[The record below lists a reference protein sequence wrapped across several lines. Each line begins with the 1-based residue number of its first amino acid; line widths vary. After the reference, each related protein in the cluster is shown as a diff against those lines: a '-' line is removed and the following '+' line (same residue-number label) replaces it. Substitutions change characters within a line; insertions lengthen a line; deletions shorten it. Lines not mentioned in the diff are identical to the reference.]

1 MNEVF
6 SLSYPLSGY
15 PDGEATFAVTESE
28 DGAIGVSS
36 GGAWVRIPFQ
46 AYELLHNFLRQ
57 QMEQQ
62 GGGNPCAD
70 TTAPKAA
77 APCEPTPADVT
88 RLVIAAREVWED
100 ATDPDALLALDKALE
115 PFAARVRYA
124 NEPDPETCAAIGKA
138 LDAPAWHCGN
148 GKLPEKFT
156 LLTIARN
163 PQAATIEVMQELDSL
178 AWASGPVFTQAA
190 IDALM
195 PLNFSGSEIPF

>member
-15 PDGEATFAVTESE
+15 PEGVATFAVTESE
-28 DGAIGVSS
+28 DGAIGVTS
-36 GGAWVRIPFQ
+36 GGAWVRIPSE

-57 QMEQQ
+57 KIEAA
-62 GGGNPCAD
+62 NPPPFVSSKVETQCD
-70 TTAPKAA
+70 TV
-77 APCEPTPADVT
+77 PADVA
-88 RLVIAAREVWED
+88 RLVIAAREAWED
-100 ATDPDALLALDKALE
+100 ATDSEIIAALEKALE
-115 PFAARVRYA
+115 PFSKRVRYA
-124 NEPDPETCAAIGKA
+124 NEPDPDTCAAIGKA
-138 LDAPAWHCGN
+138 LDTPAWHCGN

-195 PLNFSGSEIPF
+195 PLNISASEIPF